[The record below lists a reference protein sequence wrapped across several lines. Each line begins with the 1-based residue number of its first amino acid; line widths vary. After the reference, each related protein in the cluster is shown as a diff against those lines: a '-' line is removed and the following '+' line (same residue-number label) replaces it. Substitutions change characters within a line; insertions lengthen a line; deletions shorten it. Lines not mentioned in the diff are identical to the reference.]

1 MQNIQCKCASKVT
14 NNNNKVKCR
23 FSGAINVEHMLVNNR
38 MRNVGMRSIVGRG
51 NRITIGP
58 KESAIWGASLC
69 GAQGKEKGE
78 SQAADG
84 EPRTAAVTLTHQ
96 QQKQAMEAGATE
108 GKGDL
113 STIKKQQ
120 RQVDPATCLGSRVT
134 KARSQDAGKTQR
146 TETKGSKRN
155 EKELTLDNRTA

>member
-1 MQNIQCKCASKVT
+1 MELRGKRRGKVRLQT
-14 NNNNKVKCR
+14 
-23 FSGAINVEHMLVNNR
+23 
-38 MRNVGMRSIVGRG
+38 G
-51 NRITIGP
+51 N
-58 KESAIWGASLC
+58 L
-69 GAQGKEKGE
+69 
-78 SQAADG
+78 
-84 EPRTAAVTLTHQ
+84 RTAAVTLTHQ
-96 QQKQAMEAGATE
+96 QQKQAMEAGAKE

>member
-1 MQNIQCKCASKVT
+1 MQNIQRKCASKVT

-38 MRNVGMRSIVGRG
+38 MRNVGMTSVVGRG

-84 EPRTAAVTLTHQ
+84 EPQDSCCHSDSPAAET
-96 QQKQAMEAGATE
+96 GN
-108 GKGDL
+108 
-113 STIKKQQ
+113 
-120 RQVDPATCLGSRVT
+120 GSRGEGG
-134 KARSQDAGKTQR
+134 QG
-146 TETKGSKRN
+146 
-155 EKELTLDNRTA
+155 